1 MLIKESTFRRII
13 REEARRALHEAEN
26 GAAITT
32 IPMSKPSEM
41 SADSGKAVEVTL
53 KRPPGYPDFN
63 KAPAAPLTV
72 DEAPQAV
79 YNAINAAGGRYKTLL
94 LSVWDQYSKQV
105 AQGQSSVLSFQF
117 QINTDGSIDPKTIK
131 LTCTPDFTIPAV
143 AGQSSART
151 LSGDFKKT
159 IAGWRFAPVAEAFI
173 YQHPKGMKFDSREY

>member
-13 REEARRALHEAEN
+13 REEARRALHEAED
-26 GAAITT
+26 AIIPVTT
-32 IPMSKPSEM
+32 ASNMSV
-41 SADSGKAVEVTL
+41 DSGKAVQVTL
-53 KRPPGYPDFN
+53 KRPAGYPDFN

-159 IAGWRFAPVAEAFI
+159 IAGWRFASVAEAFI

>member
-13 REEARRALHEAEN
+13 REEARRALHEAEDAIILPMTTVPN
-26 GAAITT
+26 LSTTLPAGAVQVNI
-32 IPMSKPSEM
+32 
-41 SADSGKAVEVTL
+41 
-53 KRPPGYPDFN
+53 KRPAGYVDLN

-105 AQGQSSVLSFQF
+105 AQGQSSVLKFQF

-151 LSGDFKKT
+151 LSGDVKKT
-159 IAGWRFAPVAEAFI
+159 IAGWSFAPVAEAFI
-173 YQHPKGMKFDSREY
+173 YEHPKGMKFDSREY